1 MKKKITDSE
10 KVEPALKGRPK
21 TIHVKVTHEKGQVVI
36 DNGIGN
42 VWKVKGVSTGVAL
55 TSLIA
60 YTLETRDH
68 ALSMF
73 SDNFEIHLTIEEI
86 IY

>member
-10 KVEPALKGRPK
+10 KVEPALKGHSK

>member
-1 MKKKITDSE
+1 MAKKVQDSE
-10 KVEPALKGRPK
+10 KLEPALKGNPK
-21 TIHVKVTHEKGQVVI
+21 TIHVKVSHEKGQVII

-73 SDNFEIHLTIEEI
+73 ADNFEIRLTIEEI